1 MLRLLISLA
10 ERRTSSTERLVLFPL
25 GHTARHHADVVRAP
39 LARTTS
45 VKSDGSMVSK
55 VCW

>member
-39 LARTTS
+39 LARATS